1 MPNSKI
7 PHIDLGDTLNTQ
19 RLRLNDLIDS
29 VGDVS
34 ALKTTAGGVTAA
46 INELYDSIGVI
57 GLGSLNTTAPTL
69 RQAINEHE
77 KDLGNMKSNLNAVYG
92 AIQQIDK
99 LLTKLN
105 EGKDKKSMPE
115 EKFYDYYTRDELII
129 KFMPLVENLAR
140 KFSTTQQAS
149 GVLSI
154 NDLIQIG
161 SEGLIKAV
169 DKLDWLQLSESEDIE
184 KTLKSFFAKR
194 IKGIIRR
201 RIDMARGGMRIPEH
215 KLNEIRKN
223 PKDKKMVEIFFN
235 SMFLSIDAQPTND
248 DEENMMYQIADKSE
262 PYNIQIL
269 NVYLKGLMEKYLNKN
284 EYEVLRLSYGL
295 DCDKYPAQCIAD
307 KIGIKGASA
316 YVRVSELK
324 KQAVQKLI
332 DSVDHSQVLDF
343 L

>member
-1 MPNSKI
+1 MKKYNVQNYIRYK
-7 PHIDLGDTLNTQ
+7 
-19 RLRLNDLIDS
+19 NDI
-29 VGDVS
+29 
-34 ALKTTAGGVTAA
+34 
-46 INELYDSIGVI
+46 
-57 GLGSLNTTAPTL
+57 
-69 RQAINEHE
+69 
-77 KDLGNMKSNLNAVYG
+77 
-92 AIQQIDK
+92 
-99 LLTKLN
+99 
-105 EGKDKKSMPE
+105 KKSMPE

-149 GVLSI
+149 GVLTI

-161 SEGLIKAV
+161 AEGLIKAV
-169 DKLDWLQLSESEDIE
+169 DKLDWLMLADAEDIE

-269 NVYLKGLMEKYLNKN
+269 NVYLKGLMEKYLDKN

-295 DCDKYPAQCIAD
+295 DCDKHQAVDIAN
-307 KIGIKGASA
+307 KLGIKGASA
-316 YVRVSELK
+316 YVRVSEIK

>member
-1 MPNSKI
+1 MKKYNVQNYIRYKE
-7 PHIDLGDTLNTQ
+7 DL
-19 RLRLNDLIDS
+19 
-29 VGDVS
+29 
-34 ALKTTAGGVTAA
+34 
-46 INELYDSIGVI
+46 
-57 GLGSLNTTAPTL
+57 
-69 RQAINEHE
+69 
-77 KDLGNMKSNLNAVYG
+77 
-92 AIQQIDK
+92 
-99 LLTKLN
+99 
-105 EGKDKKSMPE
+105 KKSMPE
-115 EKFYDYYTRDELII
+115 DKFYDYYTRDELVI

-154 NDLIQIG
+154 NDIIQIG
-161 SEGLIKAV
+161 AEGLIKAV
-169 DKLDWLQLSESEDIE
+169 DKLDWLQLAESDDIE

-194 IKGIIRR
+194 VKGIIRR

-235 SMFLSIDAQPTND
+235 SMFLSIDAQLTND

-269 NVYLKGLMEKYLNKN
+269 NVYLKGLMEKYLDKN
-284 EYEVLRLSYGL
+284 EYEVLRMSYGL
-295 DCDKYPAQCIAD
+295 DCDKHSANEIAA
-307 KIGIKGASA
+307 KLNIKGSGA

-343 L
+343 V